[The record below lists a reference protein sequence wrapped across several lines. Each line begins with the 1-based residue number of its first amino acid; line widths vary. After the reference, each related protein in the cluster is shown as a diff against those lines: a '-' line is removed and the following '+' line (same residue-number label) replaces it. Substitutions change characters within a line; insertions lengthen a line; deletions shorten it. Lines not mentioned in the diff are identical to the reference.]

1 MSIPRASMKTVLP
14 DKQRFPRKIKR
25 NKFSETM
32 IRGKDSIQEPDN
44 PSKGAK
50 EESITDE
57 KT

>member
-14 DKQRFPRKIKR
+14 DKQRFPRKIKI

-44 PSKGAK
+44 PSKGKNRMAFY
-50 EESITDE
+50 
-57 KT
+57 